1 MHVIQVLKRHWRPLL
16 VLNGLVLAAT
26 IGVACYYPRT
36 WTATTR
42 IILPS
47 TNKNAEISLGALG
60 EVRETGTSFSSEVN
74 ALKVQSAILTSS
86 EVLSKAWQA
95 DPQREKYPQLGSYEK
110 LFKAVPQS
118 QTTILAVEAKGN
130 APEVAEARADLVVRS
145 YVARLEELRN
155 AYAASRDTLS
165 QKELDRAR
173 RELTRAEAAL
183 ARFKR
188 STGLVNTDQQT
199 GGLVGV
205 ISSLTTSQ
213 AQAVAEGT
221 ADKARAQMLTA
232 RLGMDAPQAMRALR
246 LGESKEYQAM
256 RLKLSSLDTALA
268 EARGLYTEKHA
279 RVQSL
284 LVQREELQRSLREL
298 LAKVVPASRTERA
311 LDDSLA
317 GGGNRDSRIDLI
329 LSLLE
334 AERAAEARSRQSA
347 QLGRTIEQATERL
360 SAISTRQA
368 TLLDL
373 QRRYELAEAAYKAIV
388 AQMQQARLSAFN
400 AFPDIEVLDKAYSNP
415 KEANPR
421 TLLIALGGLVAAV
434 FGSLGLILRKEAINP
449 LLGPKDLQSVE
460 LPVLARLPRTK
471 GLLPSG
477 DPPRLESRQL
487 ASTVSLM
494 DLPNRRLMITS
505 STAGEGKTTLTLGLA
520 NALAEMGFRVLLVD
534 ADFRQASLS
543 RLLGHGPQVE
553 GTQAEPVSVIA
564 DLDLVPALAIEDTS
578 TAFFVQGG
586 FERYLDDVQTD
597 GYDYVLVDS
606 PPISLTSE
614 AALMI
619 PAVRNVL
626 FVVRPGVS
634 GRDAVSESLDRLV
647 RHNAR
652 LVGLVVNDVTT
663 RQEGYRYSYGRYGR
677 QSLEVAP

>member
-36 WTATTR
+36 WTATTQ

-47 TNKNAEISLGALG
+47 TNKNAEISLGELG

-86 EVLSKAWQA
+86 EVLSKAWQK
-95 DPQREKYPQLGSYEK
+95 DPQREKYPDLGGYEK

-130 APEVAEARADLVVRS
+130 APEVAEARADLLVRS
-145 YVARLEELRN
+145 YVARLEELRD

-173 RELTRAEAAL
+173 RELTKAEAAL

-199 GGLVGV
+199 GGLVAV

-221 ADKARAQMLTA
+221 ADQARAQMLTA

-284 LVQREELQRSLREL
+284 LVQRAELQRSLREL
-298 LAKVVPASRTERA
+298 LAKVVPASRTEPA

-347 QLGRTIEQATERL
+347 QLGRTIDQATERL

-373 QRRYELAEAAYKAIV
+373 QRRYELAEAAYKAVV

-421 TLLIALGGLVAAV
+421 TLLIALGGLVAAA

-477 DPPRLESRQL
+477 DPPRLESQQL

-520 NALAEMGFRVLLVD
+520 NALREMGFRVLLVD

-543 RLLGHGPQVE
+543 RLLGHGPQAE
-553 GTQAEPVSVIA
+553 GARAEPVSVTT
-564 DLDLVPALAIEDTS
+564 DLDLVPALALEDTS

-586 FERYLDDVQTD
+586 FERHLDDVQTD

-677 QSLEVAP
+677 QSIEVVT